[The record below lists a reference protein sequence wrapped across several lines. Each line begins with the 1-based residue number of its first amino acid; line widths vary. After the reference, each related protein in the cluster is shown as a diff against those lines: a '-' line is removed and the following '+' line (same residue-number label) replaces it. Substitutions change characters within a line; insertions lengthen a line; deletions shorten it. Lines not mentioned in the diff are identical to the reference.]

1 MSRLQFSL
9 NLRAT
14 TASQR
19 DRYEDRLRR
28 IAGDACAPIEAR
40 APTLLA
46 LLFKVVTAL
55 ALVAA
60 LAVSLAIWRIHDFP
74 H

>member
-1 MSRLQFSL
+1 MSRLQISL
-9 NLRAT
+9 DPHTT
-14 TASQR
+14 TASR
-19 DRYEDRLRR
+19 RNRYEDRLRR
-28 IAGDACAPIEAR
+28 IAGGACAPIETP
-40 APTLLA
+40 APTLLT
-46 LLFKVVTAL
+46 LLFKIITAL